1 MSAQTPRSVKMLY
14 HPLLSLL
21 LNSWTPLDMQSL
33 WLPFVVRRVRV
44 NRLEMCNG
52 ARELAAKR

>member
-1 MSAQTPRSVKMLY
+1 MLY

-21 LNSWTPLDMQSL
+21 LNSWTPMHMQSL